1 MRTIAASFPNRT
13 SAEAAGWRVRE
24 RYRSA
29 SVRVADLALYTEDGI
44 RDAGIIAATV
54 SDDEGQAVR
63 DMLEATG
70 GSLVADYVSADT
82 SVGAAAHPN

>member
-1 MRTIAASFPNRT
+1 MQ
-13 SAEAAGWRVRE
+13 E

-44 RDAGIIAATV
+44 RDGGIIAATV
-54 SDDEGQAVR
+54 SDEDGQVVR

-70 GSLVADYVSADT
+70 GSLVGDYVSVDEF
-82 SVGAAAHPN
+82 VGPTAGRH